1 MNFGKYDQRI
11 DFVSYNNVPDG
22 YGGTEPTETL
32 VLSTYAHVRQLGSR
46 DSVEASQMLFATTYQ
61 AFIQI
66 REGFTPS
73 VAMMAKYRGDV
84 YKIAGVVKRMERTS
98 KEWVVTLIKA

>member
-1 MNFGKYDQRI
+1 MNFGKYDQKI
-11 DFVSYNNVPDG
+11 EFISYDNVPDG

-32 VLSTYAHVRQLGSR
+32 VLSTYAHIRQLVSR
-46 DSVEASQMLFATTYQ
+46 DGVEALQMVFSSNYQ

-73 VAMMAKYRGDV
+73 VAMMAKYRGEV
-84 YKIAGVVKRMERTS
+84 YKIAGVIKRMERTS
-98 KEWVVTLIKA
+98 KEWVITLIKA